1 MGERRTR
8 LPLSTIRDVFPKRRL
23 SAWFRRLR
31 STRLR
36 MMLTRTVSRLRMD
49 LRTTVTLSRLPSLPH
64 RLKERSQLM
73 TRPSL
78 RELSMRLFS
87 GLTPIF
93 LQRRKN
99 SRRSRRH
106 LRLLLCQ
113 SFRQWEEL
121 ELLQEVCQTWEEL
134 HQVGAPPADDPADG
148 PTIEEI

>member
-1 MGERRTR
+1 MR
-8 LPLSTIRDVFPKRRL
+8 LFSG
-23 SAWFRRLR
+23 
-31 STRLR
+31 

-49 LRTTVTLSRLPSLPH
+49 LRTTVTLSRLPSLPQ

-93 LQRRKN
+93 LQRRKS

-106 LRLLLCQ
+106 LRQLLCQ
-113 SFRQWEEL
+113 SFRQWEEQ

-134 HQVGAPPADDPADG
+134 HQVELRQLMIQLTDQLLRRSIKRCTTNFAIPCL
-148 PTIEEI
+148 